1 MQLRSLRYFVE
12 IARSGSFT
20 AAAQKLFVSQPT
32 LSRTIAE
39 LEDEFGEVLVNRT
52 TRRVTLTAKGTLLYQ
67 RACAILALVDGTRR
81 EMTSASLTGTL
92 TIAAAETPAV
102 ELVTQAVTKLLDEEP
117 AVTVNL
123 VSANA
128 VTAAADLRSGF
139 ADFGVFNLPADL
151 EGFDHLPLPAA
162 NRWGILTRKDG
173 PLAGKTGVTPSDL
186 KPLPLFVSG
195 QRKMDARLNAW
206 LGAGIDSLR
215 IRGTYNLLYNAAL
228 AVRSG
233 AHVLCIEGVAR
244 LDDDLMFLPLMP
256 EVRNGVVLAWPRTT
270 AGHALT
276 EAFLTRIKALL
287 DAPAGA

>member
-139 ADFGVFNLPADL
+139 AD
-151 EGFDHLPLPAA
+151 
-162 NRWGILTRKDG
+162 
-173 PLAGKTGVTPSDL
+173 
-186 KPLPLFVSG
+186 
-195 QRKMDARLNAW
+195 
-206 LGAGIDSLR
+206 LGSS
-215 IRGTYNLLYNAAL
+215 T
-228 AVRSG
+228 
-233 AHVLCIEGVAR
+233 
-244 LDDDLMFLPLMP
+244 F
-256 EVRNGVVLAWPRTT
+256 PRTLKGSITCRFRPPT
-270 AGHALT
+270 AG
-276 EAFLTRIKALL
+276 AFSRERT
-287 DAPAGA
+287 APWRAKRA